1 MNIFLTMDHL
11 LVSMADSESFTL
23 IDHTADIGIE
33 AHGRTVEEAFEN
45 VAKGMFAVITDHA
58 VIQPKTQ
65 VTISLPRDADM
76 EQLVIDWL
84 SELLY
89 LNDVK
94 GLVFG
99 KFQVKIQEM
108 LEAKVW
114 GEPYSRKKHGY
125 GAEIKAV
132 TYHLL
137 RIKKDKKGV
146 HIRVLLDV

>member
-1 MNIFLTMDHL
+1 MEHL
-11 LVSMADSESFTL
+11 LADMADSEPFTL
-23 IDHTADIGIE
+23 FDHTADIGIE
-33 AHGRTVEEAFEN
+33 AHGKTIEEAFEN
-45 VAKGMFAVITDHA
+45 VGKGMFAVITDHA
-58 VIQPKTQ
+58 VIQPTTLT
-65 VTISLPRDADM
+65 TISLPRDADM

-89 LNDVK
+89 LHDVK

-108 LEAKVW
+108 LEAKAW

-137 RIKKDKKGV
+137 RIEKDKNGV